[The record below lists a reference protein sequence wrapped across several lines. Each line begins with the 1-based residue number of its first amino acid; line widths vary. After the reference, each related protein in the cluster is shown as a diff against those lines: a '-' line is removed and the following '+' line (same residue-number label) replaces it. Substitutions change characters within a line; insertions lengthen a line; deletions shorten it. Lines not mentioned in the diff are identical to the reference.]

1 MPKSRVSL
9 VVRFTFAAVLVAM
22 TFLLPA
28 RAATCTSGATQWR
41 TTGCCSCNAG
51 RQQTL
56 WSCNNGTWVNTG
68 YSQCNVGSSCCAYP
82 CCF

>member
-1 MPKSRVSL
+1 M
-9 VVRFTFAAVLVAM
+9 VRFAFAAVLVAM

-68 YSQCNVGSSCCAYP
+68 YSQCNVGSSCCAFP